1 MDIIEKGGVDVLK
14 KWAGLVSLILGVI
27 FIISPVS
34 GVTAISILTGLV
46 LTALGVWM
54 LLNGLMARKYME
66 VSILWMVFSLIA
78 LAVGLILAFRVV
90 LINQIAGAWFYVT
103 GVLLIVAGVMILS
116 AGYENYIKRNAGIIS
131 AIFGLI
137 YIIAGFLAFNPVFI
151 GVLVGLILV
160 LHGVMVLR
168 SP

>member
-1 MDIIEKGGVDVLK
+1 
-14 KWAGLVSLILGVI
+14 
-27 FIISPVS
+27 
-34 GVTAISILTGLV
+34 
-46 LTALGVWM
+46 M

-66 VSILWMVFSLIA
+66 VSILWIVFSLIA
-78 LAVGLILAFRVV
+78 LAVGMILAFRVV

-137 YIIAGFLAFNPVFI
+137 YIIAGF
-151 GVLVGLILV
+151 
-160 LHGVMVLR
+160 
-168 SP
+168 